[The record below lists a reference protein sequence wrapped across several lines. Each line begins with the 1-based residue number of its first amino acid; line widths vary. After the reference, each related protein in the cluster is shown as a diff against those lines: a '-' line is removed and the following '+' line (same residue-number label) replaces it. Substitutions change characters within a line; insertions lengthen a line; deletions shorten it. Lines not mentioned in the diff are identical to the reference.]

1 MKKLVKPI
9 LACFGLYYFLPI
21 IGTVLYASS
30 TKWSKTILPNDF
42 TLQWFQQLLT
52 DKEFIA
58 AVGRSLLLA
67 GVVLLTILLLM
78 IPTIIWIHLYFPR
91 LNRWLEK
98 LVLLP
103 YALPGVILVTAL
115 LRTYAKTGIPMFIV
129 LVGALFIT
137 ALPIVFLSLNN
148 QMRLINLKELVDAAE
163 TLGAP
168 MSTIIVRVLFP
179 NIRMGATLV
188 SLMIFSSVFGEYML
202 TNLLIGGRF
211 QTVRIYMLRRMNE
224 NGHLA
229 SAVMVLYLLFMVGIA
244 LTTFMLTNRQK
255 QRLTVKQT
263 SEEKQSKNEALKG
276 VVTENVFRNT

>member
-1 MKKLVKPI
+1 M
-9 LACFGLYYFLPI
+9 LPI
-21 IGTVLYASS
+21 IGTILYASS
-30 TKWSKTILPNDF
+30 TKWSKSLLPSDF

-52 DKEFIA
+52 DREFIA

-67 GVVLLTILLLM
+67 GVVLVTILLLM

-98 LVLLP
+98 LLLLP

-115 LRTYAKTGIPMFIV
+115 LRTYAETGIPMFVV

-137 ALPIVFLSLNN
+137 ALPIVYLSLNN

-168 MSTIIVRVLFP
+168 MSTIIIQVLFP
-179 NIRMGATLV
+179 NIRIGVTLV
-188 SLMIFSSVFGEYML
+188 SLMIFFLRFLGEYML

-244 LTTFMLTNRQK
+244 LTTFMLTYRQK
-255 QRLTVKQT
+255 QQLSLKQT
-263 SEEKQSKNEALKG
+263 REEKQSKKKPLK
-276 VVTENVFRNT
+276 EL

>member
-21 IGTVLYASS
+21 IGTILYASS
-30 TKWSKTILPNDF
+30 TKWSKTILPSDF
-42 TLQWFQQLLT
+42 TLKWFQQLLT
-52 DKEFIA
+52 DGEFIA
-58 AVGRSLLLA
+58 AVGRSILLA
-67 GVVLLTILLLM
+67 GVVLLTILVLM

-115 LRTYAKTGIPMFIV
+115 LRTYAKTGIPMFVV
-129 LVGALFIT
+129 LVGALFVT

-168 MSTIIVRVLFP
+168 ISTIVFRVLFP
-179 NIRMGATLV
+179 NIRIGATLV

-255 QRLTVKQT
+255 QRLTVKQST
-263 SEEKQSKNEALKG
+263 EVKQSGNDDIKG

>member
-1 MKKLVKPI
+1 M
-9 LACFGLYYFLPI
+9 LPI
-21 IGTVLYASS
+21 IGTILYASS
-30 TKWSKTILPNDF
+30 TKWSKSLLPSDF

-52 DKEFIA
+52 DREFIA

-67 GVVLLTILLLM
+67 GVVLVTILLLM

-98 LVLLP
+98 LLLLP

-115 LRTYAKTGIPMFIV
+115 LRTYAETGIPMFVV

-137 ALPIVFLSLNN
+137 ALPIVYLSLNN

-168 MSTIIVRVLFP
+168 MSTIIIQVLFP
-179 NIRMGATLV
+179 NIRIGVTLV

-244 LTTFMLTNRQK
+244 LTTFMLTYRQK
-255 QRLTVKQT
+255 QQLSLKQT
-263 SEEKQSKNEALKG
+263 REEKQSKKKPLK
-276 VVTENVFRNT
+276 EL

>member
-9 LACFGLYYFLPI
+9 LFCFVLYYLLPI
-21 IGTVLYASS
+21 IGTILYASS
-30 TKWSKTILPNDF
+30 TKWSKSLLPSDF

-52 DKEFIA
+52 DREFIA

-67 GVVLLTILLLM
+67 GVVLVTILLLM

-98 LVLLP
+98 LLLLP

-115 LRTYAKTGIPMFIV
+115 LRTYAKTGISMFVV

-137 ALPIVFLSLNN
+137 ALPIVYLSLNN

-168 MSTIIVRVLFP
+168 MSTIIIQVLFP
-179 NIRMGATLV
+179 NIRIGATLV

-255 QRLTVKQT
+255 Q
-263 SEEKQSKNEALKG
+263 
-276 VVTENVFRNT
+276 

>member
-1 MKKLVKPI
+1 MKKIVKPI

-21 IGTVLYASS
+21 IGTVLYACS

-42 TLQWFQQLLT
+42 TLQWFRQLLT
-52 DKEFIA
+52 DGEFLA
-58 AVGRSLLLA
+58 AVGRSFLLA
-67 GVVLLTILLLM
+67 FVVLLTILVLM

-137 ALPIVFLSLNN
+137 ALPIVYLSLNN
-148 QMRLINLKELVDAAE
+148 QMRLINLKELVDAAA
-163 TLGAP
+163 TLGASMP
-168 MSTIIVRVLFP
+168 TIVLRVLVP
-179 NIRMGATLV
+179 NIRIGTTLI

-211 QTVRIYMLRRMNE
+211 QTIRIYMLRRMNE

-229 SAVMVLYLLFMVGIA
+229 SSVMVLYLLFMVGIA
-244 LTTFMLTNRQK
+244 LTTFTLTNRQK
-255 QRLTVKQT
+255 KRL
-263 SEEKQSKNEALKG
+263 ALKQENAKESSKKVVFKG
-276 VVTENVFRNT
+276 VETENVFRNT

>member
-1 MKKLVKPI
+1 
-9 LACFGLYYFLPI
+9 
-21 IGTVLYASS
+21 
-30 TKWSKTILPNDF
+30 
-42 TLQWFQQLLT
+42 
-52 DKEFIA
+52 
-58 AVGRSLLLA
+58 
-67 GVVLLTILLLM
+67 
-78 IPTIIWIHLYFPR
+78 
-91 LNRWLEK
+91 
-98 LVLLP
+98 
-103 YALPGVILVTAL
+103 
-115 LRTYAKTGIPMFIV
+115 MFVV

-137 ALPIVFLSLNN
+137 ALPIVYLSLNN

-168 MSTIIVRVLFP
+168 MSTIIIQVLFP
-179 NIRMGATLV
+179 NIRIGATLV

-255 QRLTVKQT
+255 QQLYLKQT
-263 SEEKQSKNEALKG
+263 REEKQSKNEAFKG

>member
-1 MKKLVKPI
+1 MKKIVNPI
-9 LACFGLYYFLPI
+9 LACFGLYYFMPI
-21 IGTVLYASS
+21 IGTVLYACS

-42 TLQWFQQLLT
+42 TLQWFRQLVT
-52 DKEFIA
+52 DGEFLA
-58 AVGRSLLLA
+58 AVGRSFLLA
-67 GVVLLTILLLM
+67 FVVLLTILVLM

-115 LRTYAKTGIPMFIV
+115 LRTYAKTGIPMFTV

-137 ALPIVFLSLNN
+137 ALPIVYLSLNN
-148 QMRLINLKELVDAAE
+148 QMRLINLRELVDAAA
-163 TLGAP
+163 TLGASMP
-168 MSTIIVRVLFP
+168 MIVLRILVP
-179 NIRMGATLV
+179 NIRIGTTLV

-211 QTVRIYMLRRMNE
+211 QTIRIYMLRRMNE

-229 SAVMVLYLLFMVGIA
+229 SSVMVLYLLFMVGIA
-244 LTTFMLTNRQK
+244 LTTFTLTNRQK
-255 QRLTVKQT
+255 KRL
-263 SEEKQSKNEALKG
+263 ALKQENTKESSKKVVFKG
-276 VVTENVFRNT
+276 VKTENVFRNT

>member
-9 LACFGLYYFLPI
+9 LFCFVLYYLLPI
-21 IGTVLYASS
+21 IGTILYASS
-30 TKWSKTILPNDF
+30 TKWSKSLLPSDF

-52 DKEFIA
+52 DREFIA

-67 GVVLLTILLLM
+67 GVVLVTILLLM

-98 LVLLP
+98 LLLLP

-115 LRTYAKTGIPMFIV
+115 LRTYAETGIPMFVV

-137 ALPIVFLSLNN
+137 ALPIVYLSLNN

-168 MSTIIVRVLFP
+168 MSTIIIQVLFP
-179 NIRMGATLV
+179 NIRIGVTLV

-255 QRLTVKQT
+255 QQLYLKQT
-263 SEEKQSKNEALKG
+263 REEKQSKNEAFKG

>member
-1 MKKLVKPI
+1 
-9 LACFGLYYFLPI
+9 
-21 IGTVLYASS
+21 
-30 TKWSKTILPNDF
+30 
-42 TLQWFQQLLT
+42 
-52 DKEFIA
+52 
-58 AVGRSLLLA
+58 
-67 GVVLLTILLLM
+67 
-78 IPTIIWIHLYFPR
+78 
-91 LNRWLEK
+91 NRWLEK
-98 LVLLP
+98 LLLLP

-115 LRTYAKTGIPMFIV
+115 LRTYAKTGISMFVV

-137 ALPIVFLSLNN
+137 ALPIVYLSLNN

-168 MSTIIVRVLFP
+168 MSTIIIQVLFP
-179 NIRMGATLV
+179 NIRIGATLV

-255 QRLTVKQT
+255 QQ
-263 SEEKQSKNEALKG
+263 
-276 VVTENVFRNT
+276 

>member
-1 MKKLVKPI
+1 M
-9 LACFGLYYFLPI
+9 ACFGLYYFLPI
-21 IGTVLYASS
+21 IGTILYASS
-30 TKWSKTILPNDF
+30 TKWSKTILPSDF
-42 TLQWFQQLLT
+42 TLKWFQQLLT
-52 DKEFIA
+52 DGEFIA
-58 AVGRSLLLA
+58 AVGRSILLA
-67 GVVLLTILLLM
+67 GVVLLTILVLM

-115 LRTYAKTGIPMFIV
+115 LRTYAKTGIPMFVV
-129 LVGALFIT
+129 LVGALFVT

-168 MSTIIVRVLFP
+168 ISTIVFRVLFP
-179 NIRMGATLV
+179 NIRIGATLV

-255 QRLTVKQT
+255 QRLTVKQST
-263 SEEKQSKNEALKG
+263 EVKQSGNDDIKG